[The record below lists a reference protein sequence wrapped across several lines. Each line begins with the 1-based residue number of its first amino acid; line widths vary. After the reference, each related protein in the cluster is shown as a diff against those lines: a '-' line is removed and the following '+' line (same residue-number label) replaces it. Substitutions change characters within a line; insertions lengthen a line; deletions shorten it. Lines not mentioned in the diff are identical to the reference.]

1 MSPNSVIDEIY
12 TNVVKIAI
20 DGYRVLCVCLC
31 VRACMCVYVYVYVCV
46 YVCVCVRACLC
57 VLNVEI

>member
-20 DGYRVLCVCLC
+20 DGYRALFVF
-31 VRACMCVYVYVYVCV
+31 VR
-46 YVCVCVRACLC
+46 VCVCMYMFMCMYVYFECRDM
-57 VLNVEI
+57 NTTSSRF